1 MVESPQPLRRLLG
14 LSRRKCALLM
24 AVGHFPAMG
33 GEAYGKK
40 ARDAIPALPDMLH
53 HCPYDDDL
61 HISKGYL
68 SCKKLVDRPAVPR
81 AVNINLTV

>member
-1 MVESPQPLRRLLG
+1 
-14 LSRRKCALLM
+14 M

-40 ARDAIPALPDMLH
+40 AREAIPALPDMLH